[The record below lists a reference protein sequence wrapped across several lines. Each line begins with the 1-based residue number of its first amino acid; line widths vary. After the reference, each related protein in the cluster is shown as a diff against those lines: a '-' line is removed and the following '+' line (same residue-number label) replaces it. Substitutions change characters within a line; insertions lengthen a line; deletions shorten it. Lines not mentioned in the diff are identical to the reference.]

1 MGKHKKLIHT
11 LAFLTAAVM
20 ILTDIF
26 GNGSV
31 VMVRAE
37 DTMTESGENQEIEN
51 TFQEELGTVAE
62 ESPEGEKTEN
72 SDTWETLP
80 EIKETQAESESVE
93 KETQNSQE
101 PESPSMEPEESESE
115 TETEPETSAE
125 TETETETE
133 TGTESETETETET
146 ESEEEF
152 EVTLSQE
159 IGNLKV
165 EAVYAK
171 GVLPEGTELSVTEVS
186 GKSYDNQLKEKAQEQ
201 GRVLTARKY
210 YDVTF
215 LLDGEEQEP
224 EGGEVNVRFYYSQS
238 VTADSLSQKEIEA
251 QAEKLD
257 NPAQTEK
264 TTDSKV
270 EVDGNVLKVDGEKVL
285 AVVDGD
291 MVTDGLEEMLGM
303 DTGSQ
308 KKDVG
313 EKVTVA
319 DDARISLYHFTG
331 DSPKEVSADIQ
342 TTGTNQIKEVN
353 FTSGSFSVYAVTVT
367 NSTESGDTVT
377 VDATSADGI
386 SSEDLITFINT
397 QFENGKSVALGQN
410 IEIPVGSYL
419 TIPDGKT
426 ITLYLNGWSIT
437 PLASDTARGN
447 AAITVG
453 ANASFTVKDKVGG
466 TGVTSGTGIGT
477 ISGFSS
483 RSVIEITGEN
493 AAIQLQGGLFKNNT
507 TGVIYAPG
515 FSDHAK
521 PANITLAGS
530 DFIDNSGYYGS
541 VVFGN
546 QLNLVI
552 EKGNFQGNG
561 KYESNKASLG
571 GVIRVN
577 GLRSNGH
584 QSTITINGGTF
595 KENAATDKGGVICG
609 EESTVIKISGGTFDS
624 NTAARGGAIYLVC
637 NDGAGEDGS
646 LVISGGVF
654 EKNRAE
660 GTGIDGPDMW
670 NNYGGGAILAAA
682 EKITLSSSS
691 EIKNNWTAGGGGGI
705 RINRGFFTMSG
716 GCVTGNTAS
725 GNEGGG
731 IALHKCTAVITKG
744 TITGNKT
751 GFLENGNPNP
761 DYQDWGGGGIFCDDQ
776 AKLIIQNAKITANKA
791 HGFGGGIAGCAT
803 GRVFVFEKDGCALY
817 GNQDFKALNP
827 SAPVLSGSL
836 SEKNYDR
843 EFAATNQVFLDNGSA
858 DYYCALN
865 SSVSWRMN
873 SGTGTVAA
881 GWKGSVDGTAIT
893 NTQNSGVL
901 EANYLMGLTANPAD
915 AIGTDDQFPVIIR
928 DNESRTHGG
937 GILNNGYLIVGT
949 TTEITTGSRIELGAT
964 KAMVCGGQQTALTD
978 AEVFT
983 FTLTEVDASG
993 KPVADGFTSIGTND
1007 KSGNVSFDKLIPLN
1021 KEKNGNDAYYFKL
1034 TEKKDGADSTI
1045 TYSQAEYLIKVT
1057 TEKKQL
1063 SSLTL
1068 MQESGTSVSITNHQI
1083 RIQNITVTDKD
1094 GNAVDVTYT
1103 SYEGDD
1109 KAAKVSIG
1117 KGEKGLATF
1126 VNEKAAPEPEPE
1138 PEPEPTPEPAPT
1150 PTPVPEPVQEQI
1162 TIQVHKNWTD
1172 PSWAKKEYGGVIHPD
1187 VTFVLY
1193 RYGADKGKREEC
1205 GSLTLHN
1212 GEVDGSFPKQDKYY
1226 DVKNRLAYTYAVEEL
1241 PVNGYRNTAVGQDAA
1256 GTLWTFTNERIA
1268 DTTTSLV
1275 VYKVASN
1282 DNTRRLAGAEF
1293 DLYLVNGADRSHI
1306 GHGITGEDGRL
1317 TFKGLA
1323 PGTYQLVET
1332 KAPEGYARN
1341 GNIYEIVLTEE
1352 QISQA
1357 GMAAELA
1364 GRENG
1369 EIGCLITN
1377 KPGSADDDPEDGDV
1391 LGDVVPL
1398 EGDVLGVEL
1407 ARQKVLESDVKG
1419 SGRNRPQTGDNTP
1432 VAGFA
1437 LFAAF
1442 SIGIL
1447 GFYAWKRK
1455 KKCKNP

>member
-1 MGKHKKLIHT
+1 MEKHKKLIHT
-11 LAFLTAAVM
+11 LASLTAAVM

-31 VMVRAE
+31 LMVRAE
-37 DTMTESGENQEIEN
+37 GTMTESGENQEIEN
-51 TFQEELGTVAE
+51 TFQEELETVAE

-80 EIKETQAESESVE
+80 EIKETQAKSESVE

-101 PESPSMEPEESESE
+101 PEES
-115 TETEPETSAE
+115 
-125 TETETETE
+125 
-133 TGTESETETETET
+133 
-146 ESEEEF
+146 

-186 GKSYDNQLKEKAQEQ
+186 GKSYDNQLKGKAQEQ

-257 NPAQTEK
+257 NPARTEK
-264 TTDSKV
+264 TADSKV

-291 MVTDGLEEMLGM
+291 MVTDGLEEMLEM
-303 DTGSQ
+303 DTDSQ

-377 VDATSADGI
+377 VGETSADGL
-386 SSEDLITFINT
+386 SSEQLVAFINT

-410 IEIPVGSYL
+410 IEIPVDSYL
-419 TIPDGKT
+419 AIPNGKN

-437 PLASDTARGN
+437 PQASDTAREK
-447 AAITVG
+447 AAIEVG
-453 ANASFTVKDKVGG
+453 ANASFTVRDKVGG
-466 TGVTSGTGIGT
+466 TGVTSGTGTGT
-477 ISGFSS
+477 ISGFSKK
-483 RSVIEITGEN
+483 SVIEITGEN
-493 AAIQLQGGLFKNNT
+493 ATIQLREGSFKNNIA
-507 TGVIYAPG
+507 GVIYTPG
-515 FSDHAK
+515 FDHAR

-530 DFIDNSGYYGS
+530 NFINNSGYWGS

-561 KYESNKASLG
+561 KNELNKAQDG
-571 GVIRVN
+571 GVICVN
-577 GLRSNGH
+577 GLRSEER
-584 QSTITINGGTF
+584 QSTITIKGGTF
-595 KENAATDKGGVICG
+595 KENAAKDKGGVICG
-609 EESTVIKISGGTFDS
+609 ADSTVIEISGGTFES
-624 NTAARGGAIYLVC
+624 NTAARGGAIYLEC
-637 NDGAGEDGS
+637 NEREREDGR
-646 LVISGGVF
+646 LVISDGAF

-660 GTGIDGPDMW
+660 GPGNDD
-670 NNYGGGAILAAA
+670 NYGGAILAAA
-682 EKITLSSSS
+682 GKITLSGG

-705 RINRGFFTMSG
+705 RINRGSFTMSG
-716 GCVTGNTAS
+716 GCVTGNTARS
-725 GNEGGG
+725 NEGGG
-731 IALHKCTAVITKG
+731 IALYNCTAVITKG

-751 GFLENGNPNP
+751 GFLENGKPNP
-761 DYQDWGGGGIFCDDQ
+761 DYQHWGGGGIFCDSQ
-776 AKLIIQNAKITANKA
+776 SKLIIKNAKITENKA

-803 GRVFVFEKDGCALY
+803 GRVFVFEEDGCALY

-836 SEKNYDR
+836 STKHYDR
-843 EFAATNQVFLDNGSA
+843 VFAATNQVFLENGSA

-873 SGTGTVAA
+873 SGGGQTVAA
-881 GWKGSVDGTAIT
+881 GWKGSVDGTAVT
-893 NTQNSGVL
+893 NTQTAGVL
-901 EANYLMGLTANPAD
+901 EANYLMGLTANPDGEIGAD
-915 AIGTDDQFPVIIR
+915 GQFSVIIR

-964 KAMVCGGQQTALTD
+964 KAMVCGDQQSALTD
-978 AEVFT
+978 AEFT

-993 KPVADGFTSIGTND
+993 NPVADGFTSTGTND
-1007 KSGNVSFDKLIPLN
+1007 INGGISFDKLIPLN

-1034 TEKKDGADSTI
+1034 TENKNGADSTI

-1057 TEKKQL
+1057 TKKEQL

-1068 MQESGTSVSITNHQI
+1068 MQESGTNVSIDNYQI
-1083 RIQNITVTDKD
+1083 RIQRITVTDKD
-1094 GNAVDVTYT
+1094 GNEVEVPYI
-1103 SYEGDD
+1103 SEGDD
-1109 KAAKVSIG
+1109 KATKVSIG

-1138 PEPEPTPEPAPT
+1138 PKPEPEPEPE
-1150 PTPVPEPVQEQI
+1150 PEPVQEQI

-1226 DVKNRLAYTYAVEEL
+1226 DVENRLAYTYAVEEL

-1332 KAPEGYARN
+1332 KAPEGYARS

-1391 LGDVVPL
+1391 VPL

-1407 ARQKVLESDVKG
+1407 ARQKVLESDAKG
-1419 SGRNRPQTGDNTP
+1419 NRRNIPQTGDDTP
-1432 VAGFA
+1432 VAGLA
-1437 LFAAF
+1437 LLAAF

-1447 GFYAWKRK
+1447 GFCTWKRK
-1455 KKCKNP
+1455 KKCKKP

>member
-1 MGKHKKLIHT
+1 MEKHKKLIHT
-11 LAFLTAAVM
+11 LASLTAAVM

-31 VMVRAE
+31 LMVRAE
-37 DTMTESGENQEIEN
+37 GTMTESGENQEIEN
-51 TFQEELGTVAE
+51 TFQEELETVAE

-80 EIKETQAESESVE
+80 EIKETQAKSESVE

-101 PESPSMEPEESESE
+101 PESPSMEPEESESK
-115 TETEPETSAE
+115 
-125 TETETETE
+125 TETETE
-133 TGTESETETETET
+133 TGTESETETEMET
-146 ESEEEF
+146 ESEEES

-186 GKSYDNQLKEKAQEQ
+186 GKSYDNQLKGKAQEQ

-257 NPAQTEK
+257 NPARTEK
-264 TTDSKV
+264 TADSKV

-291 MVTDGLEEMLGM
+291 MVTDGLEEMLEM
-303 DTGSQ
+303 DTDSQ

-377 VDATSADGI
+377 VDETSADGL
-386 SSEDLITFINT
+386 SSEQLVAFINT
-397 QFENGKSVALGQN
+397 QFANGKSVALGQN

-419 TIPDGKT
+419 TIPDEKT

-437 PLASDTARGN
+437 PQASDTAREN
-447 AAITVG
+447 AAIKVG

-466 TGVTSGTGIGT
+466 TGVTSGTGTGT
-477 ISGFSS
+477 ISGFSKK
-483 RSVIEITGEN
+483 SVIEITGEN
-493 AAIQLQGGLFKNNT
+493 AAIQLREGSFKNNIA
-507 TGVIYAPG
+507 GVIYTPG
-515 FSDHAK
+515 FSDHVGPAK
-521 PANITLAGS
+521 ITLAGS
-530 DFIDNSGYYGS
+530 NFIGNSGYWGS
-541 VVFGN
+541 VVFGK

-552 EKGNFQGNG
+552 ENGTFQGNG
-561 KYESNKASLG
+561 KNESNKAQDG
-571 GVIRVN
+571 GVICVN
-577 GLRSNGH
+577 GLRSTGH
-584 QSTITINGGTF
+584 QSTITIKGGTF
-595 KENAATDKGGVICG
+595 EKNAAKDKGGVICG
-609 EESTVIKISGGTFDS
+609 ADSTVIEISGGTFES
-624 NTAARGGAIYLVC
+624 NTAARGGAIYLEC
-637 NDGAGEDGS
+637 NEGKGEDGN
-646 LVISGGVF
+646 LVISDGVF
-654 EKNRAE
+654 ENNRAE
-660 GTGIDGPDMW
+660 GPGNDVADTW
-670 NNYGGGAILAAA
+670 NNYGGAILAAA
-682 EKITLSSSS
+682 EKITLSGGD
-691 EIKNNWTAGGGGGI
+691 IKNNWTAGGGGGI
-705 RINRGFFTMSG
+705 RINRGSFTMSG
-716 GCVTGNTAS
+716 GCVTGNTAGS
-725 GNEGGG
+725 NEGGG
-731 IALHKCTAVITKG
+731 IALYNCTAVITKG

-751 GFLENGNPNP
+751 GFLENGDPNP
-761 DYQDWGGGGIFCDDQ
+761 DYQHWGGGGIFCDSQ
-776 AKLIIQNAKITANKA
+776 SKLIIKNAKITENKA

-817 GNQDFKALNP
+817 RNQDFKALNP
-827 SAPVLSGSL
+827 TAPVLSGSL
-836 SEKNYDR
+836 STKHYDR
-843 EFAATNQVFLDNGSA
+843 VFAATNQVFLDNGSA

-865 SSVSWRMN
+865 SSVSWKMN
-873 SGTGTVAA
+873 SGGGQTVAA
-881 GWKGSVDGTAIT
+881 GWKGSVDGTAVT
-893 NTQNSGVL
+893 NTQTSGVL
-901 EANYLMGLTANPAD
+901 EANYLMGLTANPDGEIGAD
-915 AIGTDDQFPVIIR
+915 GQFSVIIR

-964 KAMVCGGQQTALTD
+964 KAMVCGDQQSALTD
-978 AEVFT
+978 AEFT

-993 KPVADGFTSIGTND
+993 NPVADGFTSTGTND
-1007 KSGNVSFDKLIPLN
+1007 INGGISFDKLIPLN

-1034 TEKKDGADSTI
+1034 TENKNGADSTI

-1057 TEKKQL
+1057 TKKEQL

-1068 MQESGTSVSITNHQI
+1068 MQESGTNVSIENYQI

-1094 GNAVDVTYT
+1094 RNAVEVTYT
-1103 SYEGDD
+1103 PEGDD
-1109 KAAKVSIG
+1109 KATKVSIG

-1138 PEPEPTPEPAPT
+1138 
-1150 PTPVPEPVQEQI
+1150 PEPVQEQI

-1193 RYGADKGKREEC
+1193 RYGADKGKREER

-1226 DVKNRLAYTYAVEEL
+1226 DVEKRLAYTYAVEEL

-1332 KAPEGYARN
+1332 KAPEGYARS

-1391 LGDVVPL
+1391 VPL

-1407 ARQKVLESDVKG
+1407 ARQKVLESDAKG
-1419 SGRNRPQTGDNTP
+1419 NRRNIPQTGDDTP
-1432 VAGFA
+1432 VAGLA
-1437 LFAAF
+1437 LLAAF
-1442 SIGIL
+1442 SIGIM
-1447 GFYAWKRK
+1447 GFYTWKRK